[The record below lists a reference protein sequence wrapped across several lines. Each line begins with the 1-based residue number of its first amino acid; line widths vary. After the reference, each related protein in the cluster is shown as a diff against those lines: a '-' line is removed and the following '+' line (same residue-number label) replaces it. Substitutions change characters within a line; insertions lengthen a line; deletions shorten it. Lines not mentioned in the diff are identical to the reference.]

1 MDIASIVGFGLIAAV
16 LSILLKQYKPEYAIL
31 MSIGAGVVML
41 MLITVSA
48 APLFEAV
55 ESLLVSSN
63 MPIEYIEIL
72 FKSLGICFLTQIA
85 CDTCKD
91 AGESAIAAKIELAGR
106 VSVLIIS
113 IPLFTKILSVVGVLF
128 NL

>member
-91 AGESAIAAKIELAGR
+91 AGESAIASKIELAGR